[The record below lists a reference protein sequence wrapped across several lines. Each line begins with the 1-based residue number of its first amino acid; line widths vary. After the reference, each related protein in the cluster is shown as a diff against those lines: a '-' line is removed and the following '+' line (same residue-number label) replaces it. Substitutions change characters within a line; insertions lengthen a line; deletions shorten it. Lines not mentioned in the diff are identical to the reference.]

1 MDDLMNMT
9 IPQLEYLLEGFKKNA
24 DDLEKDMN
32 GKKKGGSSK
41 TMTDAEAIQYLI
53 KSGEAR

>member
-1 MDDLMNMT
+1 MNDLLELT
-9 IPQLEYLLEGFKKNA
+9 IPQLEYLLDGFKKNA
-24 DDLEKDMN
+24 DDLEKELDS
-32 GKKKGGSSK
+32 KKKGGSSK

>member
-1 MDDLMNMT
+1 MNMT

-24 DDLEKDMN
+24 DDLEKEMN

>member
-1 MDDLMNMT
+1 MNDLMELT

-24 DDLEKDMN
+24 DDLEKELN

-41 TMTDAEAIQYLI
+41 AMTDAEAIQYLI
-53 KSGEAR
+53 KSGEVR